1 MEELCKLVEEVVA
14 RLQAERKA
22 RGGESGY
29 DSEPGYD
36 DELGPLLTV
45 RHVLKSQPFHG
56 INRKVTQWGSGIER
70 MGLQPASPR
79 VSPSTPPTAPL
90 QGPPRATPP

>member
-29 DSEPGYD
+29 DSEPGY
-36 DELGPLLTV
+36 EAKLGFKLGVGV
-45 RHVLKSQPFHG
+45 RVGAG
-56 INRKVTQWGSGIER
+56 I
-70 MGLQPASPR
+70 
-79 VSPSTPPTAPL
+79 
-90 QGPPRATPP
+90 

>member
-56 INRKVTQWGSGIER
+56 INRKVTQWGGGIER
-70 MGLQPASPR
+70 IGLQPASPR
-79 VSPSTPPTAPL
+79 VSPSTPRAAPL
-90 QGPPRATPP
+90 GSTQATPP

>member
-1 MEELCKLVEEVVA
+1 MALPTKVRHMEELCKLVEEVVA

-36 DELGPLLTV
+36 DARVLTLSL
-45 RHVLKSQPFHG
+45 HL
-56 INRKVTQWGSGIER
+56 
-70 MGLQPASPR
+70 
-79 VSPSTPPTAPL
+79 TPNPDSNPN
-90 QGPPRATPP
+90 PD